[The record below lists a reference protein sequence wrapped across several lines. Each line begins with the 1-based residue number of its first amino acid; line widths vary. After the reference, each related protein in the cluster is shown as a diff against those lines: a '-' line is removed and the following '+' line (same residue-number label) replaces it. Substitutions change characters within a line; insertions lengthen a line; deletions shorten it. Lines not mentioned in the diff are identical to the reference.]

1 MAIKLS
7 KPEREED
14 EDITSFWLIT
24 YSDMTT
30 LLLAFFLLMFSFTL
44 MTGSHQ
50 EELVKA
56 LQTVAANGKVIRQE
70 PPRED
75 LEKAAREIAAQFK
88 DKNTFVDTTET
99 EVTVGLSSN
108 VTFASGEAV
117 LTDAGRVALEKAG
130 AILAKLPNAVRVEG
144 HTDDVPMESA
154 EFPSN
159 WHLSAA
165 RAQSV
170 VKLLVASGVDPR
182 RLEVVGYGDTHP
194 RQPNTTPEG
203 RSANRRIEIK
213 LVRSDVR
220 PKAPAPGPAPAP
232 AQAP

>member
-7 KPEREED
+7 RPEREED

-44 MTGSHQ
+44 LTGSHQ
-50 EELVKA
+50 EELVQA
-56 LQTVAANGKVIRQE
+56 LNVVSANGKVVRQE

-75 LEKAAREIAAQFK
+75 LERAAREIAAQFK
-88 DKNTFVDTTET
+88 DEHTFVDATET

-108 VTFASGEAV
+108 VTFASGEAA
-117 LTDAGRVALEKAG
+117 LTDAGRAALLKAG
-130 AILAKLPNAVRVEG
+130 AILARLPNAVRVEG
-144 HTDDVPMESA
+144 HTDDVPMKSA

-159 WHLSAA
+159 WHLSAG

-170 VKLLVASGVDPR
+170 VQLLVEAGVDAR
-182 RLEVVGYGDTHP
+182 RLEVVGYGETRP
-194 RQPNTTPEG
+194 RQPNATPEG
-203 RSANRRIEIK
+203 RAANRRIELK
-213 LVRSDVR
+213 LVRSESR
-220 PKAPAPGPAPAP
+220 GKPAAPR
-232 AQAP
+232 

>member
-7 KPEREED
+7 RPEHEED

-44 MTGSHQ
+44 LTGSHQ
-50 EELVKA
+50 DDLVKA
-56 LQTVAANGKVIRQE
+56 LNVVSANGKVVKRE

-88 DKNTFVDTTET
+88 DKDTFVDTTET

-108 VTFASGEAV
+108 VTFASGEAA
-117 LTDAGRVALEKAG
+117 LTDAGHEALEKAG
-130 AILAKLPNAVRVEG
+130 AILARLPNAIRVEG
-144 HTDDVPMESA
+144 HTDDVPMKSA
-154 EFPSN
+154 DFASN
-159 WHLSAA
+159 WHLSAG

-170 VKLLVASGVDPR
+170 VKLLVASGVDPH
-182 RLEVVGYGDTHP
+182 RLEVVGYGDTRS

-203 RSANRRIEIK
+203 RAANRRIEIK
-213 LVRSDVR
+213 LVRSDAR
-220 PKAPAPGPAPAP
+220 AQKAAGR
-232 AQAP
+232 